1 MESRALKEVI
11 GIKIDGVPFT
21 CFVLT
26 DGSKYIAASICKFFS
41 SDNNLEPIII
51 EEIKKETATR
61 VFPLEVV
68 IDNLKPRFLK
78 ELASEGLSDR
88 IDKAIDTRN
97 NLKERMLSEFDK
109 AMLKALNYNPN
120 KKT

>member
-1 MESRALKEVI
+1 MDRKLKDI
-11 GIKIDGVPFT
+11 ITIKIDGVPFV
-21 CFVLT
+21 CLVLT

-41 SDNNLEPIII
+41 SDKNLEPIII
-51 EEIKKETATR
+51 EEIKKDTATR

-78 ELASEGLSDR
+78 ELAREGLSDR
-88 IDKAIDTRN
+88 IDKAIDTRD

-109 AMLKALNYNPN
+109 NMLKAMNYNP
-120 KKT
+120 KERE